1 MLDKNLVTTIT
12 SDVFD
17 HPFNEDK
24 FKELNR
30 QILKKMVDDNYLLP
44 NVWQQ
49 YNEYVD
55 SCKRVGKFTDKKGRK
70 IDLLVVKL
78 KKSTSRDRARTMQR
92 NFVAKFIKTGSKDG
106 ALVAFYGDDPS
117 DWRYSFVKM
126 EYDLKLGEIFTPAKR
141 FSFLVGS
148 NEYSHTAKSR
158 VVQLLQ
164 LEEAPTFDELEDAFS
179 VEKVAKEFFEKYKEL
194 HGEVYDEIVRLTN
207 SDKKLKEDFEKTTL
221 KPEDFAK
228 RLLGQIVF
236 LYFLEKKGWLGVRKD
251 SSGNFGQW
259 GSGSKKFLRE
269 LYNKKDYKNFFNDV
283 LEPLFYESLAKE
295 RDNDYYKQLDC
306 KIPFLNGG
314 LFEPINDYDWTGTDV
329 FIDNAVFER
338 IFDVFDQYNF
348 TVKEDE
354 PLEKEVA
361 VDPEMLG
368 KVFERLLE
376 VKDRKSKGAFYTPRE
391 IVHYM
396 CQQSL
401 INYLKTNTKIERK
414 DIETLIYTGE
424 MTVPNAIRHLEKL
437 SRKLISDVEKSFLL
451 PDSIVENAKLI
462 DKLLVDIKVADPA
475 VGSGAFL
482 VGMMTEIVKARYSIT
497 PYFSK
502 SEQIERNA
510 YDLKRDCIEKALH
523 GVDIEPSAVDIAK
536 LRLWL
541 SLIVD
546 EDDPSKIKPLPN
558 LDYKIMCGNS
568 LLEEFEGVK
577 LFNEKLLGETNTK
590 GQEKEKLKE
599 QERVLQEELGQII
612 VGKKLDNGRQIEIK
626 KELKKIDKDLEKL
639 SAMID
644 TSEQTGLWSQT
655 TIKKSKEKFAELQKL
670 HTEFFNEANRK
681 KKKYLSDRIN
691 QLEWEF
697 IEETLKEQ
705 GNEQATKKLEQ
716 YKSTKAKPFF
726 LWKLNFSDVFR
737 RKNPGFD
744 IVIANPPYI
753 RQEEIKEYKPAL
765 MKYFVFESMADLYTY
780 FYEKSVSVLKKSGS
794 LCFISSNKFMRAR
807 YGKKLR
813 QFIRD
818 STHLIE
824 IVDFGERHVF
834 EAITN
839 TTIVML
845 KNESIQNGVFC
856 YKNELYAQKNE
867 EILFSQNE
875 LSPEAW
881 SIANKDVLLIK
892 EKMEAKGE
900 SLSKWHIN
908 IYRGLLTGFN
918 EAFII
923 DEKTKE
929 YFCSQNLQCK
939 RFIHPVLR
947 GRDISKYLHRKSG
960 LFVIVIPKGWTNANR
975 GSSEPEAFFKKQFP
989 IIHSHLLK
997 IEKEYESRKLPD
1009 SKGLFKRDDQGDY
1022 WWELRSCDYCD
1033 QFSKEKIVWIEL
1045 SDKNKFSFSRDE
1057 EYLLAGAFF
1066 ITGENLKYLLSYL
1079 NSNICLFYFKL
1090 ICNSSGMGT
1099 IQWKKF
1105 VLDRMPVPHL
1115 HEKEEKPF
1123 VQAVERILSITAS
1136 IDFLSSKEKQSKVRD
1151 IESEINDL
1159 IYKLYDL
1166 TPKEIKLVEESVV
1179 HE

>member
-568 LLEEFEGVK
+568 LLEEFEGIK

-590 GQEKEKLKE
+590 GQEKEKLKAQQDLLYKE
-599 QERVLQEELGQII
+599 AGEIA
-612 VGKKLDNGRQIEIK
+612 VGKKADNGRRIGIQ
-626 KELKKIDKDLEKL
+626 KELKKLEKEVKEL
-639 SAMID
+639 DKEYD
-644 TSEQTGLWSQT
+644 TSEQAGLWSQT
-655 TIKKSKEKFAELQKL
+655 IIKKSKEKFAELQKL
-670 HTEFFNEANRK
+670 HVEFFNEANRK

-697 IEETLKEQ
+697 IEETLKEV
-705 GNEQATKKLEQ
+705 GNENSLNRLNTIMQS
-716 YKSTKAKPFF
+716 KSKPFF
-726 LWKLNFSDVFR
+726 LWKLKFSDIYQR
-737 RKNPGFD
+737 EKSGFD
-744 IVIANPPYI
+744 VLLGNPPYV
-753 RQEEIKEYKPAL
+753 RQEEILDYKQYLSKEYA
-765 MKYFVFESMADLYTY
+765 VFSSRADLYTY
-780 FYEKSVSVLKKSGS
+780 FYEKAINLLNTKGT
-794 LCFISSNKFMRAR
+794 LAFITSNKFMRAK
-807 YGKKLR
+807 YGDKLR
-813 QFIRD
+813 DYLKNRTRLMSI
-818 STHLIE
+818 I
-824 IVDFGERHVF
+824 DFGSLHMF

-839 TTIVML
+839 TAVIIL
-845 KNESIQNGVFC
+845 RKESIPNNEFIFSENIDSDFVEFNQDDLATDSWTLADKNIMHLKSKIEREGVT
-856 YKNELYAQKNE
+856 L
-867 EILFSQNE
+867 
-875 LSPEAW
+875 
-881 SIANKDVLLIK
+881 NKWDVKISYGIK
-892 EKMEAKGE
+892 
-900 SLSKWHIN
+900 
-908 IYRGLLTGFN
+908 TGYN
-918 EAFII
+918 EAFMLEKKEK
-923 DEKTKE
+923 DEFIRKNN
-929 YFCSQNLQCK
+929 NLREVIK
-939 RFIHPVLR
+939 PVLR
-947 GRDISKYLHRKSG
+947 GRDIGRYITKFSDKYIIISKYRGHQEFTNKYPELVNHLNKYKELLMQRGQVRNGQHHWLELDNNPTDDYLS
-960 LFVIVIPKGWTNANR
+960 LFD
-975 GSSEPEAFFKKQFP
+975 E
-989 IIHSHLLK
+989 
-997 IEKEYESRKLPD
+997 EKL
-1009 SKGLFKRDDQGDY
+1009 
-1022 WWELRSCDYCD
+1022 
-1033 QFSKEKIVWIEL
+1033 IWIEL
-1045 SDKNKFSFSRDE
+1045 TDKNKFTYSKNGE
-1057 EYLLAGAFF
+1057 LILAGAFML
-1066 ITGENLKYLLSYL
+1066 TGESLKYLLAFL
-1079 NSNICLFYFKL
+1079 NSKLCLFYFNL
-1090 ICNSSGMGT
+1090 ICNSSGMDT
-1099 IQWKKF
+1099 TQWKKF
-1105 VLDRMPVPHL
+1105 VLDRMPVKRIADDEQKPIVKL
-1115 HEKEEKPF
+1115 VEE
-1123 VQAVERILSITAS
+1123 ILSITESKDYLQNKSKQAIVAS
-1136 IDFLSSKEKQSKVRD
+1136 HE
-1151 IESEINDL
+1151 N
-1159 IYKLYDL
+1159 KLDVLFYSVYGLDS
-1166 TPKEIKLVEESVV
+1166 KEIKLVEENVKN
-1179 HE
+1179 E